1 MIAIPTADDMEALGA
16 RVARLL
22 RAGDVVCLTGELGAG
37 KTTFSRG
44 LGRELAVRGTVTSP
58 TFVVA
63 RTHPRADGV
72 PFVHI
77 DAYRLSNASEL
88 ADLDIDWDRSI
99 AVVEWGRGMLENV
112 VDDWLEIE
120 IERSHSADEET
131 RTVTVHPVGPRGDEL
146 ARELGRGVSA

>member
-99 AVVEWGRGMLENV
+99 AVVEWGRGMLGNV

-131 RTVTVHPVGPRGDEL
+131 RTVTFHPVGPRGDEL

>member
-1 MIAIPTADDMEALGA
+1 MEALGA

-22 RAGDVVCLTGELGAG
+22 REGDVVCLTGELGAG

-72 PFVHI
+72 PFVHV
-77 DAYRLSNASEL
+77 DAYRLGDASEL

-99 AVVEWGRGMLENV
+99 SVVEWGRGMLESV
-112 VDDWLEIE
+112 VDDWLEIA
-120 IERSHSADEET
+120 IERSHSADDET
-131 RTVTVHPVGPRGDEL
+131 RTVTLYAVGTRGTEL
-146 ARELGRGVSA
+146 ASALGRDESA

>member
-1 MIAIPTADDMEALGA
+1 VIPIPTADDMETFGSL
-16 RVARLL
+16 VARLL

-63 RTHPRADGV
+63 RTHPRAEGV
-72 PFVHI
+72 PLVHV
-77 DAYRLSNASEL
+77 DAYRLGNASEL

-99 AVVEWGRGMLENV
+99 SVVEWGRGMLDSV
-112 VDDWLEIE
+112 VDEWLEIV
-120 IERSHSADEET
+120 IERSHSADDET
-131 RTVTVHPVGPRGDEL
+131 RTVTYHAVGPRGEEL
-146 ARELGRGVSA
+146 AAALGRGASS

>member
-22 RAGDVVCLTGELGAG
+22 CAGDVVCLTGELGAG

-63 RTHPRADGV
+63 RTHPREGAV
-72 PFVHI
+72 PLVHV
-77 DAYRLSNASEL
+77 DAYRLNNASEL
-88 ADLDIDWDRSI
+88 ADLDIDWDHSI
-99 AVVEWGRGMLENV
+99 SVVEWGRGMLESV
-112 VDDWLEIE
+112 VDDWLEIV
-120 IERSHSADEET
+120 IERSHSADDET
-131 RTVTVHPVGPRGDEL
+131 RTVTLNAVGTRGTEL
-146 ARELGRGVSA
+146 ASALGRDESA

>member
-1 MIAIPTADDMEALGA
+1 VIAIPTADDMEALGA

-63 RTHPRADGV
+63 RTHPREGDV
-72 PFVHI
+72 PLVHV
-77 DAYRLSNASEL
+77 DAYRLNNASEL

-112 VDDWLEIE
+112 VHDWLEIE

-131 RTVTVHPVGPRGDEL
+131 RTVTFHPVGTRGDEL

>member
-63 RTHPRADGV
+63 RTHPRADGA
-72 PFVHI
+72 PLVHV
-77 DAYRLSNASEL
+77 DAYRLNNASEL
-88 ADLDIDWDRSI
+88 ADLDIDWGRSI
-99 AVVEWGRGMLENV
+99 AVVEWGRGMLGNV

-131 RTVTVHPVGPRGDEL
+131 RTVTFHPVGPRGDEL

>member
-1 MIAIPTADDMEALGA
+1 MIAIPTSDDMEALGA

-22 RAGDVVCLTGELGAG
+22 QAGDVVCLTGELGAG

-63 RTHPRADGV
+63 RTHPREGGV
-72 PFVHI
+72 PLVHV
-77 DAYRLSNASEL
+77 DAYRLGSASEL

-99 AVVEWGRGMLENV
+99 SVVEWGQGMLESV
-112 VDDWLEIE
+112 VDDWLEIV
-120 IERSHSADEET
+120 IERSHSADDET
-131 RTVTVHPVGPRGDEL
+131 RNVTLLGVGPRGEEL
-146 ARELGRGVSA
+146 AATLGVGGSA